1 MLQLKV
7 PDLACSACVAT
18 VTNAL
23 QTLDPA
29 ATVQA
34 DPKTKRVQI
43 ETAQLETVVRQTLAQ
58 IGYPAA

>member
-1 MLQLKV
+1 MIQLKV

-18 VTNAL
+18 VTSAI
-23 QTLDPA
+23 QKLDPA

-34 DPKTKRVQI
+34 DPKTKLVQV
-43 ETAQLETVVRQTLAQ
+43 ETSQSEETLRQTLLK